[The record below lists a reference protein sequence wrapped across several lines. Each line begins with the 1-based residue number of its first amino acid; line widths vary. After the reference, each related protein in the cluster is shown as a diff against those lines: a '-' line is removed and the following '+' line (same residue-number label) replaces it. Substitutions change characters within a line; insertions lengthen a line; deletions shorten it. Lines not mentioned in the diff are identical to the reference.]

1 MHLTSLLPF
10 FLVISLTRADVLRLN
25 RKNFESAAAGKNVF
39 IKFFAP
45 GYVGVSNGL
54 LGMLFVPASESVA
67 FVDALN
73 G

>member
-1 MHLTSLLPF
+1 MNLASLLPF

-25 RKNFESAAAGKNVF
+25 RKIFESAAAGKNVF

-45 GYVGVSNGL
+45 WYVGVSNGL
-54 LGMLFVPASESVA
+54 LGMFFVQASESVT